1 MHMFNGLFL
10 MLSNLVKYA
19 SEALQSCY
27 ANLWHTNRYVYQ
39 KQDAE
44 SLTITMFTDRNMH
57 KL

>member
-1 MHMFNGLFL
+1 MFNGLFL